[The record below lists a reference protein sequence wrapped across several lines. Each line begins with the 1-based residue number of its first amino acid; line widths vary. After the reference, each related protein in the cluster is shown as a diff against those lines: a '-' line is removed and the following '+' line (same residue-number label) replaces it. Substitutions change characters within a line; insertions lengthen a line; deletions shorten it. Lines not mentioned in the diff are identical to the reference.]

1 MSTLT
6 ERNHKPATLFH
17 PNPVL
22 RRLGKVEERS
32 ETDAATYRGIASK
45 TTFFLVLTMLGMMF
59 QILVHAALVNEP
71 VWHTFEFSKGFI
83 ITISMKEAIMLMTV
97 LLGGLAAELTAI
109 FARRTIPVA
118 GSLYAASQGYV
129 ISFIVFTVLKGY
141 EYLGLEALAITVAV
155 IGVMSWLYS
164 SGIIKAD
171 KKFHTVLLSLVLGS
185 IIFGVFTFVGSLIPA
200 IRPYVQT
207 LLQNVGLM
215 IAVDVVGIVI
225 ASLFLISDFAMV
237 DDCVREGYPKAY
249 EWDAAFGL
257 TFTVLWIYMKVLDLV
272 IRLSGKSNKS

>member
-17 PNPVL
+17 ANPVL

-207 LLQNVGLM
+207 LLQNAGLM

>member
-1 MSTLT
+1 M
-6 ERNHKPATLFH
+6 
-17 PNPVL
+17 
-22 RRLGKVEERS
+22 
-32 ETDAATYRGIASK
+32 
-45 TTFFLVLTMLGMMF
+45 
-59 QILVHAALVNEP
+59 
-71 VWHTFEFSKGFI
+71 
-83 ITISMKEAIMLMTV
+83 
-97 LLGGLAAELTAI
+97 
-109 FARRTIPVA
+109 A

-207 LLQNVGLM
+207 LLQNAGLM

-257 TFTVLWIYMKVLDLV
+257 TFTVLWIYMKVLDLI

>member
-17 PNPVL
+17 ANPVL

>member
-141 EYLGLEALAITVAV
+141 EYLGLEALAVTVAV

-207 LLQNVGLM
+207 LLQNAGLM
-215 IAVDVVGIVI
+215 ITVDVVGIVI

-237 DDCVREGYPKAY
+237 DDCVREGYPRAY

-257 TFTVLWIYMKVLDLV
+257 TFTVLWIYMKVLDLI

>member
-207 LLQNVGLM
+207 LLQNAGLM

>member
-17 PNPVL
+17 ANPVL

-185 IIFGVFTFVGSLIPA
+185 IIFGVLTFVGSLIPA

-207 LLQNVGLM
+207 LLQNAGLM